1 MAASYFDV
9 DGTLVKTNLLRPTL
23 YYLLNQPTPLQAF
36 RRIAGALLKGPQMA
50 VAEFRDRRVFNE
62 VLYTLYEGVSEDRLV
77 VLSREIFEKLIRP
90 CIYPGARELV
100 QKARAA
106 GHEIVLVSGEL
117 ECILV
122 HLKNALDADDL
133 IANRIEM
140 KNGISTGK
148 ILRPVVAGP
157 TKARLIRQHARTRGH
172 DLEECFA
179 YSDSYSDV
187 PMLSVV
193 GHPAAA
199 NPDRKLHL
207 LATTYGW
214 PVIELDGSRREP

>member
-9 DGTLVKTNLLRPTL
+9 DGTLVKTNLIRPTL
-23 YYLLNQPTPLQAF
+23 YYLLNRPTPLQTF
-36 RRIAGALLKGPQMA
+36 RRISGALLKAPRMA
-50 VAEFRDRRVFNE
+50 IAELQDRRVFNE
-62 VLYTLYEGVSEDRLV
+62 VLYTVYEGVSEDRLV
-77 VLSREIFEKLIRP
+77 VLAREIFEKLIRP
-90 CIYPGARELV
+90 CIYPGARDLV
-100 QKARAA
+100 EKARAA
-106 GHEIVLVSGEL
+106 GHELVLVSGEL

-122 HLKNALDADDL
+122 HLKEELGASDL

-140 KNGISTGK
+140 KDGISTGK

-157 TKARLIRQHARTRGH
+157 TKARLIRHHARERGH

-193 GHPAAA
+193 GHPAAV

-214 PVIELDGSRREP
+214 PVIDLGS